1 MSGKLLL
8 DFATCQ
14 RPPPAEVERGVEGQ
28 TSSNTRFDASE
39 CVKLEQLAQ
48 ATSVT
53 IEGDNL
59 GFSVA
64 WIERAIERWFSESPV
79 PSYGLSSIVVQFDT
93 IDPPSFMANS
103 TPPCPAGSLTPR
115 IILHGGAGNISHA
128 TLPHSSTLP
137 YRHALRRILRE
148 TSSLFAQDPST
159 AAHVAAAHGVSLL
172 ENDPLFNAGRGAV
185 FTTAGTNELEA
196 SLMVSRGKHKR
207 GVGVMLVTTVKNPI
221 LLCREMLERG
231 DERDGGGA
239 GAHVQLS
246 GPQIEELA
254 YKWGCEVVD
263 KGYFW
268 TKRRWEEHRKGLER
282 GKGALVSEDMGAL
295 GDEANNE
302 NVGKERD
309 GDPSWNGKEYLPQGT
324 VGCVVMDSFG
334 TIAVATSTGGLTNK
348 LPGRIGDTPTLGA
361 GFWAEQWLED
371 FTSSMPYEAR
381 SSVGAASPLD
391 KLSRGDITGVLSD
404 CLPSLAPS
412 SPDASPSCPQEKLPA
427 SSESKRHHA
436 VGLSGTGNGD
446 SFLRVAA
453 ARTAAA
459 ICRFSS
465 PNLPLR
471 IALKRVA
478 GPGGELQQSAEER
491 WGKTGEGEGGIIGIE
506 LRGENSSVLYDMNCG
521 GMFRAWVD
529 DEGKERVAVFADE
542 DGREDYDLSEA

>member
-1 MSGKLLL
+1 
-8 DFATCQ
+8 
-14 RPPPAEVERGVEGQ
+14 
-28 TSSNTRFDASE
+28 
-39 CVKLEQLAQ
+39 
-48 ATSVT
+48 
-53 IEGDNL
+53 
-59 GFSVA
+59 
-64 WIERAIERWFSESPV
+64 
-79 PSYGLSSIVVQFDT
+79 
-93 IDPPSFMANS
+93 MANS
-103 TPPCPAGSLTPR
+103 TPPCPSGTLTPR
-115 IILHGGAGNISHA
+115 IIIHGGAGNISHA
-128 TLPHSSTLP
+128 TLPHPSTLP

-148 TSSLFAQDPST
+148 TSLLFKQDPNT
-159 AAHVAAAHGVSLL
+159 AAHVAAAHAVSLF

-207 GVGVMLVTTVKNPI
+207 GVGAMLVTTVKNPI
-221 LLCREMLERG
+221 LLCRELLERG
-231 DERDGGGA
+231 EALDGGGA

-246 GPQIEELA
+246 GPQIEQLA
-254 YKWGCEVVD
+254 HEWGCEVVD
-263 KGYFW
+263 KDYFW
-268 TKRRWEEHRKGLER
+268 TKRRWEEHRKGLQR
-282 GKGALVSEDMGAL
+282 GKGAVGSEDMEAL
-295 GDEANNE
+295 GGQEE
-302 NVGKERD
+302 
-309 GDPSWNGKEYLPQGT
+309 EYLPQGT

-371 FTSSMPYEAR
+371 FASSMPYQAR
-381 SSVGAASPLD
+381 PSAVAASPLD

-404 CLPSLAPS
+404 CLPSLAPA
-412 SPDASPSCPQEKLPA
+412 DASPPMPQEKL
-427 SSESKRHHA
+427 STYSDTKRRHA

-459 ICRFSS
+459 MCRFSS

-471 IALKRVA
+471 TALKRVA

-506 LRGENSSVLYDMNCG
+506 LHGDESSVLYDMNCG

-529 DEGKERVAVFADE
+529 EEGKERVAVFADE